1 MSTLQ
6 ELKQKYSGQAVP
18 DWELVAAGLKEPTVA
33 EPERRKPGRPR
44 KEEVMPDGDS
54 NAD

>member
-1 MSTLQ
+1 MTLK

-18 DWELVAAGLKEPTVA
+18 EWELIAAGLKEN

-44 KEEVMPDGDS
+44 KEVIDGDS
-54 NAD
+54 DAN